1 MSQLL
6 HDQSYM
12 ICLQKTWQKNMLAVS
27 CLLGIVYV
35 HPFTA
40 KHIPSEKKT
49 QSFTFVY
56 IYTHN
61 MYTYIYIYMY
71 IICPLCCIPNF
82 VDVIPYEDIDQQNEH
97 F

>member
-1 MSQLL
+1 
-6 HDQSYM
+6 
-12 ICLQKTWQKNMLAVS
+12 MLAVS

-49 QSFTFVY
+49 LIHLCIY
-56 IYTHN
+56 LYTHN
-61 MYTYIYIYMY
+61 MYTYIYIY

-82 VDVIPYEDIDQQNEH
+82 VDVIPYEDIDQQYED

>member
-12 ICLQKTWQKNMLAVS
+12 ICLQKNWQKNMLAVS

-40 KHIPSEKKT
+40 KQIPSEKKHNH
-49 QSFTFVY
+49 SLLCVY
-56 IYTHN
+56 IYIHN
-61 MYTYIYIYMY
+61 MYSYIYMY

-82 VDVIPYEDIDQQNEH
+82 VGVIPYEDIDQQYED

>member
-61 MYTYIYIYMY
+61 MYTYIYVYYMPVVLY
-71 IICPLCCIPNF
+71 TQFC
-82 VDVIPYEDIDQQNEH
+82 
-97 F
+97 